1 MAAGTGSRF
10 CIVCCKLPV
19 VRIGVASFASLSRAF
34 ELNPILSR
42 QNFMAGAAGHRAMH
56 SQKRKLGLRM
66 VKAVHVDP
74 RFGVV
79 AGLATKRGSVWPPP
93 LHPVPEFPMMRIEMT
108 GCATLILELKRQDL
122 VGAPGN
128 AGLVAVGTGNRCVRA
143 S

>member
-1 MAAGTGSRF
+1 MIKRGGHPPLLVVAAGTGSRF
-10 CIVCCKLPV
+10 SIVSCKLFS
-19 VRIGVASFASLSRAF
+19 VRIGVASFAGLSRAF

-79 AGLATKRGSVWPPP
+79 TGLATKRGPVWPPP
-93 LHPVPEFPMMRIEMT
+93 LHPVPEFPMMRIAMA
-108 GCATLILELKRQDL
+108 GCATLI
-122 VGAPGN
+122 
-128 AGLVAVGTGNRCVRA
+128 
-143 S
+143 